1 MSNHEMGTP
10 TTPAATEYL
19 TMLEDALVLRQEAV
33 LAVERLLAGPH
44 TPAELAQA
52 RRRVEALAA
61 ASAALLDH
69 LERTVGLRPHGPPL
83 P

>member
-1 MSNHEMGTP
+1 MSNHPMGTP
-10 TTPAATEYL
+10 TAPAGAEYL
-19 TMLEDALVLRQEAV
+19 TMLEDALALRQEAV

-44 TPAELAQA
+44 TRAELAQA